1 MRAIFLP
8 AKAPRPG
15 RTKTR
20 LSPPLTL
27 EQAADL
33 YRAFLQD
40 CVALALS
47 AGSDRVTVRFPA
59 EDGADLELAALLPQ
73 AVRLQPEPVDDLGAI
88 LEGGFRRHLAEGFE
102 RVVVIGSDN
111 PTLPLALV
119 EAAWQGLDDHDVVIA
134 PSADGGYCLLGMAR
148 YHPALF
154 ERITW
159 STEAVYRE
167 TIERARGQHLRVL
180 TLPECYDVDT
190 VAELD
195 RLRADLAAL
204 PPGVAPATRKALA
217 GLSWPS
223 RRDTSH

>member
-1 MRAIFLP
+1 MRRALFLP

-40 CVALALS
+40 CVALALG
-47 AGSDRVTVRFPA
+47 AGADRVTVRFPA
-59 EDGADLELAALLPQ
+59 DEGAEQELAALLPPT
-73 AVRLQPEPVDDLGAI
+73 VRLQPEMVDDLGGI
-88 LEGGFRRHLAEGFE
+88 LEGGFRRLFGEGFE

-111 PTLPLALV
+111 PTLSPALV
-119 EAAWQGLDDHDVVIA
+119 EAAWQGLDDHDVVVA
-134 PSADGGYCLLGMAR
+134 PSADGGYCLLGMTH
-148 YHPALF
+148 YHLSLF

-159 STEAVYRE
+159 STAAVYRE
-167 TIERARGQHLRVL
+167 TLERARQQDLRVL
-180 TLPECYDVDT
+180 ALPECYDVDT

-204 PPGVAPATRKALA
+204 PPSVAPATRAALA
-217 GLSWPS
+217 ELSW
-223 RRDTSH
+223 

>member
-1 MRAIFLP
+1 MRRALFLP
-8 AKAPRPG
+8 AKVPRPG

-20 LSPPLTL
+20 LSPPLSL

-40 CVALALS
+40 CVALALG
-47 AGSDRVTVRFPA
+47 AGSDRVTLRFPA
-59 EDGADLELAALLPQ
+59 EEGADLELAALLPQ

-102 RVVVIGSDN
+102 RVIVIGSDN

-119 EAAWQGLDDHDVVIA
+119 EAAWRGLDDHDVVIA
-134 PSADGGYCLLGMAR
+134 PTADGGYCLLGMTR
-148 YHPALF
+148 HHPALF

-159 STEAVYRE
+159 STDAVYRE
-167 TIERARGQHLRVL
+167 TLERAREQRLSVL
-180 TLPECYDVDT
+180 TLPEGYDVDT

-195 RLRADLAAL
+195 RLRADLATL
-204 PPGVAPATRKALA
+204 PLDAAPATRQALA
-217 GLSWPS
+217 GLS
-223 RRDTSH
+223 